1 MLNGFALKFISSYL
15 LLPIIA
21 ILLGVVVCVIAKKN
35 KLLTNK
41 KAIFY
46 ILFGGII
53 LGLPGLLGFFDYNFM
68 PYMYVLLAVGYLI
81 LGSYSQ
87 SIMLHFLKELKGKSF
102 FFKLMFNA
110 AIMVLGIGLFSLAFN
125 LTNELQYG
133 LWACTCVLPFLFP
146 MLYKK
151 TLQCYLDIPAEIYK
165 VWKYSDEYD
174 SDTFNIDL
182 EKVMVVDLELFRQ
195 VDDVDAE
202 RITGKV
208 SEDSVFSEWF
218 QRMIDDCNRKS
229 PADPIIYR
237 NDADYYEWIFYIKP
251 SFFAR
256 RKYIDPDQTFAA
268 NNLKRRCV
276 IIAKRVMNESGQTD
290 KEKEY

>member
-1 MLNGFALKFISSYL
+1 MLNGFAIKFISSYL
-15 LLPIIA
+15 LLPILA
-21 ILLGVVVCVIAKKN
+21 VLLGVLVCVISKKN

-46 ILFGGII
+46 ILFGGVL

-68 PYMYVLLAVGYLI
+68 PYMYVILAICYLI
-81 LGSYSQ
+81 LGCYSQ
-87 SIMLHFLKELKGKSF
+87 SIMLYFLKELKGKSF
-102 FFKLMFNA
+102 FSRLMFNV
-110 AIMVLGIGLFSLAFN
+110 AIMILGIGLFSLFFN

-133 LWACTCVLPFLFP
+133 LWACTCILPFLFP
-146 MLYKK
+146 VLYRR

-182 EKVMVVDLELFRQ
+182 EKVMVVDLELFRK
-195 VDDVDAE
+195 VDDTDSE

-208 SEDSVFSEWF
+208 SEDSVFGEWF

-229 PADPIIYR
+229 PADPIIYQ

-251 SFFAR
+251 SFFSR
-256 RKYIDPDQTFAA
+256 RKYIDPELTFAD

-276 IIAKRVMNESGQTD
+276 IIAKRVMNENGQMD
-290 KEKEY
+290 KEY